1 MGGRHGLWIGAQRG
15 AGVRGI
21 TKTQDART
29 VSFRGCPTLD
39 QPRVSVLTAP
49 PHRALKSFPLFPLLL
64 LGCVLAALPGSAFGQ
79 AADDSLSALQAHRL
93 ADDERIDLDGRIAE
107 EAWSQALPIDDFTQ
121 QEPVEGA
128 RPSRRTEIRI
138 VYDEDRLYIG
148 AILYDDPEGVIAYQK
163 RRDALLYTDDRFM
176 WILDTF
182 QDGRTGYFF
191 ETNPNGMRGD
201 ALLVGGSTS
210 FFRSGGRAW
219 NGIWDVRTARRPD
232 GWSLEASIPFRTLN
246 FDPGSDE
253 WGINFQR
260 TIRRDNEE
268 ILWRGWRRNEGLL
281 RPIFAGK
288 LTGLEGMS
296 QGVGLEAVPSAIGS
310 WRNTPANDDPVTYPG
325 DVSLDLNYS
334 VTPSLR
340 ASLSFNTDFAEV
352 ESDQRR
358 VNLTRFPLRFPEQ
371 RGFFLEGAGIFSFAP
386 RSNPTPFF
394 SRNIGLVDGKPVPID
409 YGVRMTGQAGRT
421 DVGFFQ
427 VGVGDDRYRDEDGED
442 VAVPSEQFTV
452 ARVRHPVF
460 EQSTIGAIYT
470 RRATSEDAMGFAPET
485 AHTFGVDMQLATR
498 HFLGDKNAEVEL
510 FAVANSNVDP
520 DADKSLNDLSA
531 RGLRLNFPNDIWSG
545 HVSYREFGADYDPQA
560 GFVRRNNFRR
570 VEPRINWQ
578 PRPAW
583 IKQIR
588 QLGFGLQYR
597 HLVAMDTGV
606 PEEREWEME
615 LLGIAFESGDNVS
628 VELTRRFEE
637 LYDRFEVSDGVD
649 IFPGGYTV
657 QRYSVG
663 GYTAGRRKI
672 SVYGGVEWGGFWDG
686 SSTEVD
692 VRATFRPNA
701 GVSVGASVGYND
713 VDLPR
718 GAFSAN
724 VYELETEWD
733 PTPDVS
739 AIAQIQ
745 YDDVS
750 ERVGVFARLR
760 WIVRPGS
767 NIFLVYRHNWE
778 NRGAGLFDNR
788 DLVTVSQGASFK
800 LNYTYRL

>member
-1 MGGRHGLWIGAQRG
+1 M
-15 AGVRGI
+15 
-21 TKTQDART
+21 
-29 VSFRGCPTLD
+29 
-39 QPRVSVLTAP
+39 TAP
-49 PHRALKSFPLFPLLL
+49 PHRALKFLIPFRLLL
-64 LGCVLAALPGSAFGQ
+64 LGCVLAALPGQAFGQ
-79 AADDSLSALQAHRL
+79 ASADDSLAALQAHRL
-93 ADDERIDLDGRIAE
+93 AADERIDLDGRIAE
-107 EAWSQALPIDDFTQ
+107 EAWSQALPVDDFTQ

-138 VYDEDRLYIG
+138 VYDEDKLYIG
-148 AILYDDPEGVIAYQK
+148 AILYDDPEGVIAYQR

-310 WRNTPANDDPVTYPG
+310 WRNTPADDDPVTYPG

-394 SRNIGLVDGKPVPID
+394 SRNIGLVDGRPVPID
-409 YGVRMTGQAGRT
+409 YGVRMTGQVGRT

-485 AHTFGVDMQLATR
+485 GHTFGVDMQLATR

-545 HVSYREFGADYDPQA
+545 HVSYREFGADYDPQV
-560 GFVRRNNFRR
+560 GFVQRNNFRR

-583 IKQIR
+583 IKQVR

-637 LYDRFEVSDGVD
+637 LYDMFEVSDGVD

-663 GYTAGRRKI
+663 GYTAGRRKV

-701 GVSVGASVGYND
+701 GVSIGASVGYND

-739 AIAQIQ
+739 AIVQIQ

-750 ERVGVFARLR
+750 ELVGVFARLR

-778 NRGAGLFDNR
+778 NRGDGLFDDR
-788 DLVTVSQGASFK
+788 HLVTVSQGASLK

>member
-1 MGGRHGLWIGAQRG
+1 MKPL
-15 AGVRGI
+15 V
-21 TKTQDART
+21 
-29 VSFRGCPTLD
+29 
-39 QPRVSVLTAP
+39 VL
-49 PHRALKSFPLFPLLL
+49 PLLWA
-64 LGCVLAALPGSAFGQ
+64 GCLLAAWSVPAFAQ
-79 AADDSLSALQAHRL
+79 ASADDALPEVQAHRL
-93 ADDERIDLDGRIAE
+93 ADEDRIDLDGRITEDVWGRAV
-107 EAWSQALPIDDFTQ
+107 PVDDFTQ

-128 RPSRRTEIRI
+128 SPSRRTEVRI
-138 VYDEDRLYIG
+138 AYDEDRLYVG
-148 AILYDDPEGVIAYQK
+148 AILYDDPDSVIAHQK
-163 RRDALLYTDDRFM
+163 RRDAFLYTDDRFM

-182 QDGRTGYFF
+182 GDGRTGYFF

-210 FFRSGGRAW
+210 FFSSGGRAW

-246 FDPGSDE
+246 FDPGSDA

-260 TIRRDNEE
+260 TIRRANEE
-268 ILWRGWRRNEGLL
+268 MLWRGWRRNEGLL
-281 RPIFAGK
+281 RPIFAGT
-288 LTGLEGMS
+288 LTGLRDMS
-296 QGVGLEAVPSAIGS
+296 QGLGLEAVPSAIGS
-310 WRNTPANDDPVTYPG
+310 WRKTPGNADPVTYPG

-352 ESDQRR
+352 EADQRR

-394 SRNIGLVDGKPVPID
+394 SRNIGLVDGQPVPIN
-409 YGVRMTGQAGRT
+409 YGMRMTGQVGKT

-427 VGVGDDRYRDEDGED
+427 VGVGDLTYEDEDGEN
-442 VAVPSEQFTV
+442 VEIPSEQFTV

-470 RRATSEDAMGFAPET
+470 RRAASEDAMGFAPET
-485 AHTFGVDMQLATR
+485 GHTVGVDAHLATR

-510 FAVANSNVDP
+510 FAVVNSNVDP
-520 DADKSLNDLSA
+520 NEDHSLNDLSA
-531 RGLRLNFPNDIWSG
+531 RGLRFNFPNDIWSG
-545 HVSYREFGADYDPQA
+545 HISYREFGAEYDPQA
-560 GFVRRNNFRR
+560 GFVSRNNFRR

-578 PRPAW
+578 PRPAR
-583 IKQIR
+583 IKQVR

-606 PEEREWEME
+606 PEQREWEVDV
-615 LLGIAFESGDNVS
+615 LGIEFESGDRVS
-628 VELTRRFEE
+628 IEATRRFEE
-637 LYDRFEVSDGVD
+637 LDDAFEVSDGVE
-649 IFPGGYTV
+649 ILPGGYTV

-663 GYTAGRRKI
+663 GFTAGRRKVSI
-672 SVYGGVEWGGFWDG
+672 YGGVEWGEFWDG
-686 SSTEVD
+686 SSTEVS
-692 VRATFRPNA
+692 VRTTFRPSA
-701 GVSVGASVGYND
+701 GVSVGTSIGYND

-718 GAFSAN
+718 GAFTAN
-724 VYELETEWD
+724 VYEIETEWD
-733 PTPDVS
+733 PTPFVS
-739 AIAQIQ
+739 ALMQIQ

-750 ERVGVFARLR
+750 ELVGLFARVR

-778 NRGAGLFDNR
+778 SRGGGLFDNR
-788 DLVTVSQGASFK
+788 DRDLATVSQGASLK

>member
-1 MGGRHGLWIGAQRG
+1 MSA
-15 AGVRGI
+15 
-21 TKTQDART
+21 D
-29 VSFRGCPTLD
+29 D
-39 QPRVSVLTAP
+39 
-49 PHRALKSFPLFPLLL
+49 
-64 LGCVLAALPGSAFGQ
+64 ALPAI
-79 AADDSLSALQAHRL
+79 QAHRL
-93 ADDERIDLDGRIAE
+93 ADDDRIDLDGRIAE
-107 EAWSQALPIDDFTQ
+107 EAWSQALPVDDFTQ

-138 VYDEDRLYIG
+138 AYDEDNLYIG
-148 AILYDDPEGVIAYQK
+148 AILYDDPEGVIAYQR

-232 GWSLEASIPFRTLN
+232 GWSLEVSIPFRTLN

-296 QGVGLEAVPSAIGS
+296 QGIGLEAVPSAIGS
-310 WRNTPANDDPVTYPG
+310 WRNTPADDDPVTYPG

-394 SRNIGLVDGKPVPID
+394 SRNIGLVDGKPVPIN
-409 YGVRMTGQAGRT
+409 YGVRMTGQVGRT

-427 VGVGDDRYRDEDGED
+427 VGVGDDQYKDDGEN
-442 VAVPSEQFTV
+442 VAIPSEQFTV

-485 AHTFGVDMQLATR
+485 GHTFGVDMQLATR

-520 DADKSLNDLSA
+520 EADKSLNDLSA

-583 IKQIR
+583 IKQVR

-637 LYDRFEVSDGVD
+637 LYDMFEVSDGVD

-701 GVSVGASVGYND
+701 GVSIGASVGYND
-713 VDLPR
+713 VELPR

-739 AIAQIQ
+739 AIVQIQ

-750 ERVGVFARLR
+750 ELVGVFARLR

-778 NRGAGLFDNR
+778 NRGAGLFDDR
-788 DLVTVSQGASFK
+788 HLVTVSQGASLK

>member
-1 MGGRHGLWIGAQRG
+1 MTGPL
-15 AGVRGI
+15 
-21 TKTQDART
+21 
-29 VSFRGCPTLD
+29 
-39 QPRVSVLTAP
+39 
-49 PHRALKSFPLFPLLL
+49 LKSLLSFCLLL

-107 EAWSQALPIDDFTQ
+107 EAWSQALSIDDFTQ

-409 YGVRMTGQAGRT
+409 YGVRMTGQVGRT

-485 AHTFGVDMQLATR
+485 GHTFGVDMQLATR

-637 LYDRFEVSDGVD
+637 LYDMFEVSDGVD

-788 DLVTVSQGASFK
+788 NLVTVSQGASFK

>member
-1 MGGRHGLWIGAQRG
+1 MA
-15 AGVRGI
+15 
-21 TKTQDART
+21 
-29 VSFRGCPTLD
+29 F
-39 QPRVSVLTAP
+39 P
-49 PHRALKSFPLFPLLL
+49 PHRALKSFSLLRLLL
-64 LGCVLAALPGSAFGQ
+64 GGCVLAALPGSAFGQ

-93 ADDERIDLDGRIAE
+93 AADDRIDLDGRIAE

-138 VYDEDRLYIG
+138 AYDEDKLYIG

-296 QGVGLEAVPSAIGS
+296 QGIGLEAVPSAIGS
-310 WRNTPANDDPVTYPG
+310 WRNTPADDDPVTYPG

-394 SRNIGLVDGKPVPID
+394 SRNIGLVDGKPVPIH
-409 YGVRMTGQAGRT
+409 YGVRMTGQVGRT

-427 VGVGDDRYRDEDGED
+427 VGVGDDRYKDEDGED
-442 VAVPSEQFTV
+442 VAIPSEQFTV

-485 AHTFGVDMQLATR
+485 GHTFGVDMQLATR

-520 DADKSLNDLSA
+520 EADKSLNDLSA

-545 HVSYREFGADYDPQA
+545 HISYREFGADYDPQV
-560 GFVRRNNFRR
+560 GFVQRNNFRR

-583 IKQIR
+583 IKQVR

-637 LYDRFEVSDGVD
+637 LYDMFEVSDGVD

-701 GVSVGASVGYND
+701 GVSIGASVGYND

-739 AIAQIQ
+739 AIVQIQ

-788 DLVTVSQGASFK
+788 NLVTISQGASLK

>member
-1 MGGRHGLWIGAQRG
+1 MKRLSGFAVLL
-15 AGVRGI
+15 AGCALAASPAPALGQ
-21 TKTQDART
+21 TSAD
-29 VSFRGCPTLD
+29 D
-39 QPRVSVLTAP
+39 AP
-49 PHRALKSFPLFPLLL
+49 P
-64 LGCVLAALPGSAFGQ
+64 
-79 AADDSLSALQAHRL
+79 ALQAHRL
-93 ADDERIDLDGRIAE
+93 ADDGRIDLDGRIAE
-107 EAWSQALPIDDFTQ
+107 EVWNQAIPITDFTQ

-128 RPSRRTEIRI
+128 RPSRRTEVRI

-163 RRDALLYTDDRFM
+163 RRDAFLYTDDRFM

-232 GWSLEASIPFRTLN
+232 GWSLEVSIPFRTLN

-260 TIRRDNEE
+260 TIRRSNEE

-288 LTGLEGMS
+288 LTGLRDMS

-310 WRNTPANDDPVTYPG
+310 WRKTPGDADPVTYPG

-352 ESDQRR
+352 EADQRR

-394 SRNIGLVDGKPVPID
+394 SRNIGLVSGRPVPID
-409 YGVRMTGQAGRT
+409 YGARMTGQVGRT

-427 VGVGDDRYRDEDGED
+427 VGVGDDQYRDEDGQD
-442 VAVPSEQFTV
+442 VVIPSEQFTV
-452 ARVRHPVF
+452 ARVRRPIF

-470 RRATSEDAMGFAPET
+470 RRAASENAMGFAPET
-485 AHTFGVDMQLATR
+485 GHTFGVDVQLATR
-498 HFLGDKNAEVEL
+498 HFPGDKNAEVEL

-531 RGLRLNFPNDIWSG
+531 RGIRLNFPNDIWSG
-545 HVSYREFGADYDPQA
+545 HISYREFGADYDPQV
-560 GFVRRNNFRR
+560 GFVQRNNFRR
-570 VEPRINWQ
+570 VEPRINWM
-578 PRPAW
+578 PRPAR

-588 QLGFGLQYR
+588 QLGFGVQYR

-606 PEEREWEME
+606 PEEREWEVE
-615 LLGIAFESGDNVS
+615 LLGIEFESGDNVS
-628 VELTRRFEE
+628 FEFTRRFEE
-637 LYDRFEVSDGVD
+637 LYNAFEVSEGME
-649 IFPGGYTV
+649 IPPGGYTV
-657 QRYSVG
+657 RRYSVG
-663 GYTAGRRKI
+663 GFTAGRRKV
-672 SVYGGVEWGGFWDG
+672 SVFGGVEWGEFWDG
-686 SSTEVD
+686 SSTEVYL
-692 VRATFRPNA
+692 RTTFRPSA
-701 GVSVGASVGYND
+701 GVSIGTSVGYND
-713 VDLPR
+713 VNLPR
-718 GAFSAN
+718 GAFAAN

-733 PTPDVS
+733 PTPFLA
-739 AIAQIQ
+739 AIVQIQ

-750 ERVGVFARLR
+750 ELVGVFARLR
-760 WIVRPGS
+760 WIVKPGS

-788 DLVTVSQGASFK
+788 DLVTISQGASLK

>member
-1 MGGRHGLWIGAQRG
+1 MTGPL
-15 AGVRGI
+15 
-21 TKTQDART
+21 
-29 VSFRGCPTLD
+29 
-39 QPRVSVLTAP
+39 
-49 PHRALKSFPLFPLLL
+49 LKSLLSFCLLL

-409 YGVRMTGQAGRT
+409 YGVRMTGQVGRT

-485 AHTFGVDMQLATR
+485 GHTFGVDMQLATR

-637 LYDRFEVSDGVD
+637 LYDMFEVSDGVD

-788 DLVTVSQGASFK
+788 NLVTVSQGASFK